1 MSKDKKIYIVINMY
15 TVLNGSIID
24 CIDLYINLKKYNIDC
39 ELIIIYN
46 TYSNKDDYYNS
57 KYGADRKF
65 VYLWETI
72 CDVAKCYKDLIFKY
86 YETPILEILIQK
98 TKILN
103 ISNYPEQYNAM
114 IPIGYNNKLN
124 IISSFDYDILLDKL
138 IITDYHTCTKYLNKN
153 HEVILISELTLM
165 AELYNN
171 KTNIKDLTDNYNIKK
186 IIGTKFMKNYCDDDI
201 LFEYYM
207 PMSEFRL
214 NNIKMNNNNI
224 IYDNY
229 NNYEADKLNSDFNIH
244 NYAGIKY
251 NRRYLPYHDVCME
264 AKGKLLFEFLY
275 YNKYVYYNAVPKQC
289 DDGLTDYLNYFNI
302 DDNISQELKISKEE
316 IYDKL
321 IKFDSDNK
329 ILNLLSDI

>member
-1 MSKDKKIYIVINMY
+1 MIWLMIMLKDKKIYIVINMY
-15 TVLNGSIID
+15 NKLNGSIID
-24 CIDLYINLKKYNIDC
+24 CVDLYINIKKLDINC

-46 TYSNKDDYYNS
+46 PYDCKDNTDYSIIMQ
-57 KYGADRKF
+57 
-65 VYLWETI
+65 L
-72 CDVAKCYKDLIFKY
+72 KDLIFRY
-86 YETPILEILIQK
+86 YKLPMVATIMKHI
-98 TKILN
+98 KINNRIKN
-103 ISNYPEQYNAM
+103 IS
-114 IPIGYNNKLN
+114 GYSTLLTTNKNKSN
-124 IISSFDYDILLDKL
+124 IINMFDYNTLLDGL

-165 AELYNN
+165 ADLFNK
-171 KTNIKDLTDNYNIKK
+171 KTNINILKDNYNIKK
-186 IIGTKFMKNYCDDDI
+186 IIGTKFMKNYCDSDI

-229 NNYEADKLNSDFNIH
+229 NNYEADKLDSDFNIH

-275 YNKYVYYNAVPKQC
+275 FNKYVYYNAVPKQ
-289 DDGLTDYLNYFNI
+289 DNDGLTDYLNYFNI

-329 ILNLLSDI
+329 IFNILT

>member
-15 TVLNGSIID
+15 NKLNGSIID
-24 CIDLYINLKKYNIDC
+24 CIDLYINLKKLNIDC

-46 TYSNKDDYYNS
+46 PYDCKDNTDYSIIMQ
-57 KYGADRKF
+57 
-65 VYLWETI
+65 L
-72 CDVAKCYKDLIFKY
+72 KDLIFRY
-86 YETPILEILIQK
+86 YKLPMVATIMKHI
-98 TKILN
+98 KINNRIKN
-103 ISNYPEQYNAM
+103 IS
-114 IPIGYNNKLN
+114 GYSTLLTTNKNKSN
-124 IISSFDYDILLDKL
+124 IINMFDYNTLLDDL

-165 AELYNN
+165 ADLFNK
-171 KTNIKDLTDNYNIKK
+171 KTNINILKDNYNIKK
-186 IIGTKFMKNYCDDDI
+186 IIGTKFMKNYCDSDI

-214 NNIKMNNNNI
+214 NNIKIDNNNI

-275 YNKYVYYNAVPKQC
+275 YNKYVYYNAVPKQ
-289 DDGLTDYLNYFNI
+289 DNDGLTDYLNYFNI
-302 DDNISQELKISKEE
+302 DDNISQELKITKEE
-316 IYDKL
+316 VYNKL

-329 ILNLLSDI
+329 ILNILGQ

>member
-1 MSKDKKIYIVINMY
+1 MNMSKDKKIYIVINMY

-39 ELIIIYN
+39 DLIIVYN
-46 TYSNKDDYYNS
+46 RIGNTNS
-57 KYGADRKF
+57 KIFMNLK
-65 VYLWETI
+65 TI
-72 CDVAKCYKDLIFKY
+72 LCKY
-86 YETPILEILIQK
+86 YTSNMIKLI
-98 TKILN
+98 TKHIKLN
-103 ISNYPEQYNAM
+103 DKIN
-114 IPIGYNNKLN
+114 YNN
-124 IISSFDYDILLDKL
+124 ILDDL
-138 IITDYHTCTKYLNKN
+138 IITDYNTLTKHLTKQ
-153 HEVILISELTLM
+153 HKVILISELTLM
-165 AELYNN
+165 ADLYNN
-171 KTNIKDLTDNYNIKK
+171 KTNIKDLTDNYNVKK

-207 PMSEFRL
+207 PLSEYRL
-214 NNIKMNNNNI
+214 NNVKIANNNI

-229 NNYEADKLNSDFNIH
+229 NNYETDKLDSDFNIH

-275 YNKYVYYNAVPKQC
+275 YNKYVYYNAVPKQ
-289 DDGLTDYLNYFNI
+289 DNDGLTDYLNYFNI

-329 ILNLLSDI
+329 ILNLLNDI

>member
-1 MSKDKKIYIVINMY
+1 MIWLMIMLKDKKIYIVINMY
-15 TVLNGSIID
+15 NKLNGSIID
-24 CIDLYINLKKYNIDC
+24 CVDLYINIKKLDINC

-46 TYSNKDDYYNS
+46 PYDCKDNTDYSIIMQ
-57 KYGADRKF
+57 
-65 VYLWETI
+65 L
-72 CDVAKCYKDLIFKY
+72 KDLIFRY
-86 YETPILEILIQK
+86 YKLPMVATIMKHI
-98 TKILN
+98 KINNRIKN
-103 ISNYPEQYNAM
+103 IS
-114 IPIGYNNKLN
+114 GYSTLLTTNKNKSN
-124 IISSFDYDILLDKL
+124 IINMFDYNTLLDGL

-165 AELYNN
+165 ADLFNK
-171 KTNIKDLTDNYNIKK
+171 KTNINILKDNYNIKK
-186 IIGTKFMKNYCDDDI
+186 IIGTKFMKNYCDSDI

-229 NNYEADKLNSDFNIH
+229 NNYEADKLDSDFNIH

-275 YNKYVYYNAVPKQC
+275 FNKYVYYNAAPKQ
-289 DDGLTDYLNYFNI
+289 DNDGLTDYLNYFNI

>member
-1 MSKDKKIYIVINMY
+1 MNMLKDKKIYIVINMY
-15 TVLNGSIID
+15 NKLNGSIID
-24 CIDLYINLKKYNIDC
+24 CVDLYINLKKLNIDC

-46 TYSNKDDYYNS
+46 PYDCKDNTDYSIIMQ
-57 KYGADRKF
+57 
-65 VYLWETI
+65 L
-72 CDVAKCYKDLIFKY
+72 KDLIFRY
-86 YETPILEILIQK
+86 YKLPMVATIMKHI
-98 TKILN
+98 KINNRIKN
-103 ISNYPEQYNAM
+103 IS
-114 IPIGYNNKLN
+114 GYSTLLTTNKNKSN
-124 IISSFDYDILLDKL
+124 IINMFDYNTLLDDL

-165 AELYNN
+165 ADLFNK
-171 KTNIKDLTDNYNIKK
+171 KTNINILKDNYNIKK
-186 IIGTKFMKNYCDDDI
+186 IIGTKFMKNYCDSDI

-214 NNIKMNNNNI
+214 NNIKIDNNNI

-275 YNKYVYYNAVPKQC
+275 YNKYVYYNAVPKQ
-289 DDGLTDYLNYFNI
+289 DNDGLTDYLNYFNI
-302 DDNISQELKISKEE
+302 DDNISQELKITKEE
-316 IYDKL
+316 VYNKL

-329 ILNLLSDI
+329 ILNILGQ

>member
-1 MSKDKKIYIVINMY
+1 MIWLMNMLKDKKIYIVINMY
-15 TVLNGSIID
+15 NKLNGSIID
-24 CIDLYINLKKYNIDC
+24 CVDLYINLKKLNIDC

-46 TYSNKDDYYNS
+46 PYDCKDNTDYSIIMQ
-57 KYGADRKF
+57 
-65 VYLWETI
+65 L
-72 CDVAKCYKDLIFKY
+72 KDLIFRY
-86 YETPILEILIQK
+86 YKLPMVATIMKHI
-98 TKILN
+98 KINNRIKN
-103 ISNYPEQYNAM
+103 IS
-114 IPIGYNNKLN
+114 GYSTLLTTNKNKSN
-124 IISSFDYDILLDKL
+124 IINMFDYNTLLDDL

-165 AELYNN
+165 ADLFNK
-171 KTNIKDLTDNYNIKK
+171 KTNINILKDNYNIKK
-186 IIGTKFMKNYCDDDI
+186 IIGTKFMKNYCDSDI

-214 NNIKMNNNNI
+214 NNIKIDNNNI

-275 YNKYVYYNAVPKQC
+275 YNKYVYYNAVPKQ
-289 DDGLTDYLNYFNI
+289 DNDGLTDYLNYFNI
-302 DDNISQELKISKEE
+302 DDNISQELKITKEE
-316 IYDKL
+316 VYNKL

-329 ILNLLSDI
+329 ILNILGQ